1 MMDFLADMYNL
12 GRVVT
17 FKGEDYF
24 ILKILGGDHALA
36 RKTKDV
42 LPAPVYEIKIE
53 VDEGKSE
60 GKGTTK

>member
-1 MMDFLADMYNL
+1 MDFLDMYNL

-36 RKTKDV
+36 RKTKDA

-60 GKGTTK
+60 GKETTK

>member
-1 MMDFLADMYNL
+1 MMDFLEIYNL

-24 ILKILGGDHALA
+24 ILKILGGGHALA
-36 RKTKDV
+36 RKTKDI

-53 VDEGKSE
+53 VDEGKLK
-60 GKGTTK
+60 GKGMTK